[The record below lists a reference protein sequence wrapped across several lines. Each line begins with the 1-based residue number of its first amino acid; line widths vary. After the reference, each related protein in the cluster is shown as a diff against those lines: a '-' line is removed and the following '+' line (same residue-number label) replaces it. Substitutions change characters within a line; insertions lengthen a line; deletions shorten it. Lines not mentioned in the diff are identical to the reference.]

1 MRFSP
6 LTTRVLTALAVLGGI
21 AILRFKPW
29 QAGAMIAA
37 GHRESLTVGFLPVT

>member
-6 LTTRVLTALAVLGGI
+6 LTTRVLIALAVLGGI
-21 AILRFKPW
+21 AVLRYKPW
-29 QAGAMIAA
+29 QTGAIIG